1 MKNLNMKK
9 KIVVSFGVVIICFII
24 SLFVSIF
31 GMNNIGNRY
40 SSFYHMRHEATMRAR
55 NIRLGFTLGQS
66 LEWSINGSAADLG
79 TPRRNLPLKRPHC
92 LPNHLTAK
100 QRGCSRRVC
109 CFDTMLR
116 SFWISLWEEENADI
130 LLSQNTGAWGL
141 ITHSNLLCHRKAVP
155 GRPGSL
161 TICSQI
167 YLFEARVKII

>member
-1 MKNLNMKK
+1 M
-9 KIVVSFGVVIICFII
+9 
-24 SLFVSIF
+24 
-31 GMNNIGNRY
+31 
-40 SSFYHMRHEATMRAR
+40 
-55 NIRLGFTLGQS
+55 
-66 LEWSINGSAADLG
+66 NGSAADSG
-79 TPRRNLPLKRPHC
+79 TPRRNLPQKRPRC

-141 ITHSNLLCHRKAVP
+141 ITHSNLLCHREAVP
-155 GRPGSL
+155 GRPESL